1 MNHIARL
8 ALAAVSLVACQ
19 DIHAPDTTSPQRLQI
34 NLPQAISP
42 KQQYSLQVTAYT
54 RTGLPLA
61 PPPDMVWSSTDESVA
76 TVDANGIVT
85 GHALGYTT
93 IAVVAGGLTGFANL
107 QVRPA
112 GLRITMTPEVLAVGD
127 TGIVSVLRLDYYG
140 EVIAGENSGAWWEWE
155 ESNVVEFLPRTP
167 GQAENQLVIVGRT
180 PGSLFVWV
188 EDTGVGTGFSITV
201 VDAIASR

>member
-61 PPPDMVWSSTDESVA
+61 PPPVMVWSSTDESVA

-112 GLRITMTPEVLAVGD
+112 GLRITMTPENTMKFYEFMHKVGMVKPKAASWKD
-127 TGIVSVLRLDYYG
+127 LYFP
-140 EVIAGENSGAWWEWE
+140 EVHN
-155 ESNVVEFLPRTP
+155 L
-167 GQAENQLVIVGRT
+167 
-180 PGSLFVWV
+180 PGS
-188 EDTGVGTGFSITV
+188 
-201 VDAIASR
+201 